1 MKSLKDIIML
11 YHSIS
16 DESYEKLDQIMEVK
30 EYKRKTELNKSNK
43 FFILKKGFVRSST
56 FDEKGNRKTGNFLSE
71 SSIFISIKPLPLNK
85 KNSSLEIKFCCMSDV
100 ILYEGCFIK
109 FLELTKTHHNLSLF
123 YNRIL
128 ETGIKMIIDK
138 VHMLAHLDATGRYLH
153 LKSQF
158 PGIENLIK
166 LNEIASY
173 INITPI
179 QLSRIR
185 KKLYSV

>member
-1 MKSLKDIIML
+1 MKSLRDIIML

-30 EYKRKTELNKSNK
+30 EYKRKTELSNSNK

-71 SSIFISIKPLPLNK
+71 SSIFTSIKPLPLNK
-85 KNSSLEIKFCCMSDV
+85 KNNSLEIKFCCMNDV
-100 ILYEGCFIK
+100 ILYEGCFMK
-109 FLELTKTHHNLSLF
+109 FIELTKTHHNLSLF
-123 YNRIL
+123 YNRTL
-128 ETGIKMIIDK
+128 EAGIKMIIDK
-138 VHMLAHLDATGRYLH
+138 VHMLAHLDATGRYIH

>member
-1 MKSLKDIIML
+1 
-11 YHSIS
+11 
-16 DESYEKLDQIMEVK
+16 
-30 EYKRKTELNKSNK
+30 
-43 FFILKKGFVRSST
+43 
-56 FDEKGNRKTGNFLSE
+56 
-71 SSIFISIKPLPLNK
+71 
-85 KNSSLEIKFCCMSDV
+85 
-100 ILYEGCFIK
+100 
-109 FLELTKTHHNLSLF
+109 
-123 YNRIL
+123 
-128 ETGIKMIIDK
+128 
-138 VHMLAHLDATGRYLH
+138 MLAHLDATGRYLH

>member
-30 EYKRKTELNKSNK
+30 EYKRKTELNNSNK

-71 SSIFISIKPLPLNK
+71 SSIFTSIKPLPLNK

-109 FLELTKTHHNLSLF
+109 FLELTKTYHNLSLF
-123 YNRIL
+123 YNRTL

>member
-1 MKSLKDIIML
+1 MKSLRDIIML

-30 EYKRKTELNKSNK
+30 EYKRKTELSNSNK
-43 FFILKKGFVRSST
+43 SST

-71 SSIFISIKPLPLNK
+71 SSIFTSIKPLPLNK
-85 KNSSLEIKFCCMSDV
+85 NNSSLEIKFCCMSDV

-123 YNRIL
+123 YNRTL

-185 KKLYSV
+185 KKLYFFNL